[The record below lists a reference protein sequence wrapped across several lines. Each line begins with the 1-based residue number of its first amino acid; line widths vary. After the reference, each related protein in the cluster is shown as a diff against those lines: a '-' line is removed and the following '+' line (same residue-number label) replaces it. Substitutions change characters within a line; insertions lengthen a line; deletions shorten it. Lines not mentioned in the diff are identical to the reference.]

1 VRSFVDRDEEQA
13 ALRDRLER
21 AASFSLIYGQRRT
34 GKTYLLQH
42 VSSDRGDV
50 LYFLADES
58 TAPAQLDR
66 FRGLVHQTGLGG
78 PAWDAASPAD
88 WPAALTLFSELA
100 TRGDRSVVLVLDEIQ
115 YILDASPEVP
125 SVLQRIWDQ
134 VSRDRRLH
142 IILCGSALGTLSKLG
157 DVGQPLHGRFDLRLK
172 LQPFRAREAAL
183 FAPRWR
189 RADRLR
195 LYGVFGGL
203 ARHLAEV
210 DARASL
216 ADNAIRSILAPL
228 GALHEAPLDLL
239 RTEHVSAHAE
249 ANAVLSA
256 IASGEDRF
264 NAIASRTGLTGAR
277 LDYVL
282 KELLRL
288 EIVRREARFG
298 DRPSSKYARY
308 RCADPFTVFWFRYVR
323 PNQSALMGTPPAQI
337 WRDRIAPRLDEHMG
351 WVFETVVRQFIEAGG
366 LHAQLGSLDEIGPYW
381 SRDGQTEIDLLARF
395 DQRVVAVECK
405 WRPDATVALGDLRR
419 LREHVARLPRS
430 VSADPPHLALAS
442 LGRFT
447 PTLRAAAKEEGV
459 TLIGGTD
466 LLGT

>member
-1 VRSFVDRDEEQA
+1 MRSFIDRDAEQA
-13 ALRDRLER
+13 ALRARLER
-21 AASFSLIYGQRRT
+21 AASFSLVYGQRRT
-34 GKTYLLQH
+34 GKTYLLQQ
-42 VSSDRGDV
+42 VLSERDDV

-58 TAPAQLDR
+58 TALAQVSR
-66 FRGLVHQTGLGG
+66 FRELVQRLGRGG
-78 PAWDAASPAD
+78 PAWDAASPRD

-100 TRGDRSVVLVLDEIQ
+100 VARDRSVVLVLDEIQ

-125 SVLQRIWDQ
+125 SVLQRIWDE
-134 VSRDRRLH
+134 VSRDRLFH
-142 IILCGSALGTLSKLG
+142 LILCGSALGTLSKLG

-172 LQPFRAREAAL
+172 LQPFRARNAAL
-183 FAPRWR
+183 FAPTWS

-210 DARASL
+210 DAGTSL
-216 ADNAIRSILAPL
+216 ADNAVRSILAPL
-228 GALHEAPLDLL
+228 GSLHEAPLDLL
-239 RTEHVSAHAE
+239 RTEHVSAHAD

-256 IASGEDRF
+256 IARGEDRF
-264 NAIASRTGLTGAR
+264 NAIAARIGLTAAR

-282 KELLRL
+282 KELIQL
-288 EIVRREARFG
+288 EIVRREVRFG
-298 DRPSSKYARY
+298 DRTSSRYARY
-308 RCADPFTVFWFRYVR
+308 RCADPFTVFWYRYVR
-323 PNQSALMGTPPAQI
+323 PNQSALMGTPPPEV
-337 WRDRIAPRLDEHMG
+337 WRDRIAPKLDEHMG

-395 DQRVVAVECK
+395 DERVVAIECK
-405 WRPDATVALGDLRR
+405 WRPDATVTLRDLRR

-430 VSADPPHLALAS
+430 VSAEAPRLALAT
-442 LGRFT
+442 LGRLT

-459 TLIGGTD
+459 ISIGGPQ
-466 LLGT
+466 LLDG